1 MVHLR
6 MIYLYVH
13 LSNHTI
19 FWFSTATSS
28 KKQSTI
34 RRFSR
39 NLHPPYP
46 PWLRNFP
53 MEVFTAETWHLDASK
68 SGNVATGSSWDSGIM
83 VLAPEAKTC
92 NQGWI
97 WLKCCLRW
105 FNPNLPTIVKHV
117 FFKQSSN
124 ILFKMVQDCWSD
136 CWKMVQDV
144 SRGFETVLDGL
155 GWFKAI
161 SMYLRNQQ
169 LWYVNMYRG

>member
-1 MVHLR
+1 MFT
-6 MIYLYVH
+6 
-13 LSNHTI
+13 SQTI
-19 FWFSTATSS
+19 PFSDFLQLHQKTIHHSKIFAKSS
-28 KKQSTI
+28 SSI
-34 RRFSR
+34 SSMA
-39 NLHPPYP
+39 PE
-46 PWLRNFP
+46 FP
-53 MEVFTAETWHLDASK
+53 HGACFTAETWHLHASK

-169 LWYVNMYRG
+169 LWYVLYRG